1 LLLISGA
8 NTGRLLKY
16 DPTKSNE
23 VEVLVDGLSFANGLA
38 MSTDGTA
45 RHVPAPRGN
54 HDRQDPK
61 VLDQDTESFRPWRK
75 SRRYLGS
82 LTTSG

>member
-1 LLLISGA
+1 LLLISGD

-45 RHVPAPRGN
+45 RHGTYLLLAETTTGKILRYWIKTPKAFDLGGSRADTLVP
-54 HDRQDPK
+54 
-61 VLDQDTESFRPWRK
+61 
-75 SRRYLGS
+75 
-82 LTTSG
+82 